1 MFNIIEGLPD
11 NVLGVTS
18 EGKITGTNYETVFI
32 PAIALVSDNRV
43 INTFAKFFGRM
54 LSCELRIFK
63 KAEMEEEKKWITDNQ
78 LK

>member
-11 NVLGVTS
+11 NVLGVSS

>member
-11 NVLGVTS
+11 NVLGVSS

-54 LSCELRIFK
+54 LSCELRISK

-78 LK
+78 P